1 MQKPSQNTHP
11 FHLGKYIIFPN
22 DLGKGSYGKV
32 LLAKDQNGTIL
43 AAKCIQNKKIL
54 TDADDTQR
62 IINEI
67 TLYSKL
73 NHRNIVK
80 LKDVLLTQDQTYLI
94 LEHCNCENLEN
105 FLCKYREL
113 FKHNP
118 TMKVTQI
125 LFTQIIEG
133 LYYMFTQ
140 KCIHR
145 DVKMAN
151 IMLSENTNLN
161 MSINVNPEKIQSYIF
176 QTDIIEEQLNKK
188 LYFDLPQIQ
197 PTYWDNE
204 FISDENV
211 FENHLKNYVIKI
223 IDLGFGKQFTNDD
236 ELFTASICGNQVGL
250 APEIWKTFVKE
261 LDYYSGDKV
270 DLWSLGVMLYGCV
283 FERFPFKFESWDQLL
298 DLYDN
303 GTYTI
308 PIGNNNPFITV
319 EFLDLI
325 NGLLRRDPKDRYGWD
340 IVKNHPFIR
349 KPIEKQKVFKI
360 EESDTLTLN
369 IINCNQQFLSE
380 EELYEYSNN
389 NNVEDN
395 QMERNK
401 EEDKKNV
408 EFRKYL
414 IEIFKD
420 KKHTVVPME
429 TTIKQIDNGWSLVD
443 NKIIESEP
451 QQKEKSFLG
460 KIFSFFSSN

>member
-1 MQKPSQNTHP
+1 
-11 FHLGKYIIFPN
+11 
-22 DLGKGSYGKV
+22 
-32 LLAKDQNGTIL
+32 
-43 AAKCIQNKKIL
+43 
-54 TDADDTQR
+54 
-62 IINEI
+62 
-67 TLYSKL
+67 
-73 NHRNIVK
+73 
-80 LKDVLLTQDQTYLI
+80 
-94 LEHCNCENLEN
+94 
-105 FLCKYREL
+105 
-113 FKHNP
+113 
-118 TMKVTQI
+118 
-125 LFTQIIEG
+125 
-133 LYYMFTQ
+133 
-140 KCIHR
+140 
-145 DVKMAN
+145 
-151 IMLSENTNLN
+151 MLSENTNLN

-176 QTDIIEEQLNKK
+176 QTDIIEEQFNKK

-223 IDLGFGKQFTNDD
+223 IDLGFSKQFSNND
-236 ELFTASICGNQVGL
+236 ELFTASVCGNLVGL

-308 PIGNNNPFITV
+308 PIGNKNPSITV

-389 NNVEDN
+389 NVEDN

-429 TTIKQIDNGWSLVD
+429 TTIKQIDNDWSLVD